1 MEKKKRY
8 RPDKDGHDRVKY
20 NYYRDKMKALQPP
33 CAICGLPINYE
44 LKHPNPWSFTI
55 DHIIP
60 ISRGGTTDE
69 DNLQPAHF
77 KCNRLKGERT
87 GLTLAE
93 VNQLRQMQGATPL
106 NALGVAVDSGIA
118 YGHQPLRDSVQYK
131 RMTLFEY
138 NRNLPQ
144 SVDWKTY

>member
-1 MEKKKRY
+1 MERKRRN

-20 NYYRDKMKALQPP
+20 NYYRDKMKLVQPS

-69 DNLQPAHF
+69 DNLQAAHF

-87 GLTLAE
+87 GLTLNE

-106 NALGVAVDSGIA
+106 DALGVAVDSGIPC
-118 YGHQPLRDSVQYK
+118 GHQPLRDSVEYK

>member
-33 CAICGLPINYE
+33 CALCGLPINYE

-60 ISRGGTTDE
+60 ISKGGTTDE
-69 DNLQPAHF
+69 GNLQPAHF
-77 KCNRLKGERT
+77 KCNRLNP
-87 GLTLAE
+87 AC
-93 VNQLRQMQGATPL
+93 
-106 NALGVAVDSGIA
+106 
-118 YGHQPLRDSVQYK
+118 
-131 RMTLFEY
+131 
-138 NRNLPQ
+138 
-144 SVDWKTY
+144 